1 MLFAASFV
9 ACNNDDVT
17 GNKGGNTDLTFN
29 IEVAEVTKSNATF
42 NITPS
47 NLEADYL
54 VVVLDAKA
62 VESCAND
69 KEIVNK
75 IYDGVKIAA
84 ENADTTFEAYLIER
98 VKRGALENHTVS
110 SLVPATKYYLLAFGV
125 DARNNFA
132 TTSVVKKVEFETAGA
147 SASSCTFDIKY
158 TVNLTTVALKV
169 TPSNNEQLWHLINVP
184 VDDYQ
189 AYTKED
195 GEYGWTKE
203 QYFQNYLNTEI
214 ETLKGEGMSN
224 EEIGIKL
231 FHKGMHTLND
241 SGLEAKTK
249 YVAFAA
255 AVDYVEDAAVV
266 TSALKEVRFT
276 SGAAAESNLTFD
288 IDVYDVDHYSA
299 QVRITPSDLEADYYY
314 YIGYI
319 DSPKSSMKPAD
330 IANAAIY
337 ECVYYWDTT
346 EYKYKMHDPV
356 TGVVDFTGE
365 NKLELNIAETEY
377 YIVAFSFEPNTK
389 YGTVINEETG
399 EYDTNPGTITS
410 APVYVS
416 FKTAE
421 QGDPMTAEFSFKA
434 TDVGPYDFYFEIDA
448 EDPTIYY
455 QPGIAYA
462 NNFDPKAVIDS
473 ASSTLAQLVE
483 MTMTGQSPKLTFWEA
498 LEEALY
504 NYYRN
509 GDGKYYIANLEPET
523 EYIGYVL
530 AIDAKNR
537 TFARCVYSEVIAKT
551 TPIGTVTPEIE
562 VLGVYNGEDENGQV
576 FGNKELTKDSAI
588 VALNF
593 KNIKGAT
600 ALYSTISPDAEAD
613 TQGMADRYIISE
625 FRGYWAELKS
635 LQVPYE
641 FYIAEWDV
649 EQTIFAYAQD
659 ANGHEAKVARLGII
673 PSKASPIEDLIAYY
687 NQVNNATPAA
697 LAKSMVI
704 AECAEPAMECIWSEA
719 VGAPR
724 AAEVT
729 YHEVEPLKSIE
740 SDLVRVKGVK
750 SVRF

>member
-9 ACNNDDVT
+9 ACNNDDVND

-84 ENADTTFEAYLIER
+84 ENADTTFEAYLSER
-98 VKRGALENHTVS
+98 VKRGALENHTVP

-125 DARNNFA
+125 DAQNNFA
-132 TTSVVKKVEFETAGA
+132 ATSVVKKVEFETAGA
-147 SASSCTFDIKY
+147 SATSCTFEIKY

-169 TPSNNEQLWHLINVP
+169 IPSNNEQLWHLINVP
-184 VDDYQ
+184 VEEYQ
-189 AYTKED
+189 AYTSAD

-241 SGLEAKTK
+241 SGLKAKTK

-299 QVRITPSDLEADYYY
+299 QVRITPSDLNANYYY
-314 YIGYI
+314 HIGYI

-377 YIVAFSFEPNTK
+377 YIVAFSFEPNPT
-389 YGTVINEETG
+389 YGTILEETG
-399 EYDTNPGTITS
+399 DYDTNPGNITS

-421 QGDPMTAEFSFKA
+421 QGDPMTAEFTFKA
-434 TDVGPYDFYFEIDA
+434 TDVGPYDFYLEIDA

-462 NNFDPKAVIDS
+462 DNFDPEAALAQSS
-473 ASSTLAQLVE
+473 AGLAQLKQ
-483 MTMTGQSPKLTFWEA
+483 MTMEGQSPCLTFWEA
-498 LEEALY
+498 LEERLQS
-504 NYYRN
+504 YYRN
-509 GDGKYYIANLEPET
+509 GDGKYYIANLEPER

-530 AIDAKNR
+530 AIDAHTG

-551 TPIGTVTPEIE
+551 TPVGTVTPEIE

-576 FGNKELTKDSAI
+576 FGNKELTKDYAI

-593 KNIKGAT
+593 KNIKDAT
-600 ALYSTISPDAEAD
+600 ALYSVISPDPEAD

-659 ANGHEAKVARLGII
+659 ADGREAHVARLGIT
-673 PSKASPIEDLIAYY
+673 PSKTSPIEDLIKYY
-687 NQVNNATPAA
+687 NEVNNATPAA

>member
-9 ACNNDDVT
+9 ACNNDDVN

-84 ENADTTFEAYLIER
+84 ENAETTFEAYLIER

-125 DARNNFA
+125 DAQNNFA
-132 TTSVVKKVEFETAGA
+132 ATSVVNKVEFETAGA
-147 SASSCTFDIKY
+147 SATSCTFEIKY

-169 TPSNNEQLWHLINVP
+169 IPSNNEQLWHLINVP
-184 VDDYQ
+184 VEDYQ
-189 AYTKED
+189 AYTSAD

-241 SGLEAKTK
+241 SGLKAKTK

-288 IDVYDVDHYSA
+288 IDVYDVEHYSA
-299 QVRITPSDLEADYYY
+299 QVRITPSDLNANYYY
-314 YIGYI
+314 HIGFI
-319 DSPKSSMKPAD
+319 DNNKKSMKPVD

-377 YIVAFSFEPNTK
+377 YIVAFSFEPNPT

-399 EYDTNPGTITS
+399 EYDTNPGNITS

-421 QGDPMTAEFSFKA
+421 QGNPMTAEFTFKA
-434 TDVGPYDFYFEIDA
+434 SDVGPYDFYLEIDA
-448 EDPTIYY
+448 EDPSIYY

-462 NNFDPKAVIDS
+462 DNFDPEAVL
-473 ASSTLAQLVE
+473 AQSSGGLAQLKQ
-483 MTMTGQSPKLTFWEA
+483 MTMEGQSPCLTFWEA
-498 LEEALY
+498 LEERLQS
-504 NYYRN
+504 YYRN
-509 GDGKYYIANLEPET
+509 GDGKYYIANLEPER

-530 AIDAKNR
+530 AIDAHTG

-551 TPIGTVTPEIE
+551 TPIGKVSPEIE

-576 FGNKELTKDSAI
+576 FGNKELTKDYAI
-588 VALNF
+588 VAINF
-593 KNIKGAT
+593 KNIDGAT
-600 ALYSTISPDAEAD
+600 ALYSVISPDPEAD
-613 TQGMADRYIISE
+613 TKGMSDRYIISE

-659 ANGHEAKVARLGII
+659 ADGHEAHVARLGII
-673 PSKASPIEDLIAYY
+673 PITPCPIEELIEYY
-687 NQVNNATPAA
+687 NDVNNATPAA

>member
-62 VESCAND
+62 VKSCAND

-132 TTSVVKKVEFETAGA
+132 ATSVVKKVEFETAGA
-147 SASSCTFDIKY
+147 SATSCTFEIKY

-169 TPSNNEQLWHLINVP
+169 IPSNNEQLWHLINVP
-184 VDDYQ
+184 VEEYQ
-189 AYTKED
+189 AYTSAD

-203 QYFQNYLNTEI
+203 QYFQNYLNDEI
-214 ETLKGEGMSN
+214 EALQAKNLSK

-241 SGLEAKTK
+241 SGLQAKTK

-299 QVRITPSDLEADYYY
+299 QVRITPSDLEANYYY

-319 DSPKSSMKPAD
+319 NSQKKSMKPVE
-330 IANAAIY
+330 IANAAITEY
-337 ECVYYWDTT
+337 IYYWENYT
-346 EYKYKMHDPV
+346 ELKLREPIKGIVDL
-356 TGVVDFTGE
+356 TGD

-377 YIVAFSFEPNTK
+377 YIVAFSFEPNPT

-399 EYDTNPGTITS
+399 EYDTNPGNITS

-421 QGDPMTAEFSFKA
+421 QGDPMTAEFTFKA
-434 TDVGPYDFYFEIDA
+434 TDVGPYDFYLEIDA
-448 EDPTIYY
+448 EDPSIYY

-462 NNFDPKAVIDS
+462 DNFDPEAALAQSS
-473 ASSTLAQLVE
+473 ANLAQLKQ
-483 MTMTGQSPKLTFWEA
+483 MTMEGQSPCLTFWEA
-498 LEEALY
+498 LEERLQS
-504 NYYRN
+504 YYRN
-509 GDGKYYIANLEPET
+509 GDGKYYIANLEPER

-530 AIDAKNR
+530 AIDAHTG

-562 VLGVYNGEDENGQV
+562 VLGVYIGDDENGQV
-576 FGNKELTKDSAI
+576 FGNKDLTYDKAI
-588 VALNF
+588 VAINF
-593 KNIKGAT
+593 KNIEGAT

-613 TQGMADRYIISE
+613 TKGMADRYIISE

-659 ANGHEAKVARLGII
+659 ADGREAKVARLGIT
-673 PSKASPIEDLIAYY
+673 PSKTSPIEDLIKYY
-687 NQVNNATPAA
+687 NEVNNATPAA

-750 SVRF
+750 GVRF